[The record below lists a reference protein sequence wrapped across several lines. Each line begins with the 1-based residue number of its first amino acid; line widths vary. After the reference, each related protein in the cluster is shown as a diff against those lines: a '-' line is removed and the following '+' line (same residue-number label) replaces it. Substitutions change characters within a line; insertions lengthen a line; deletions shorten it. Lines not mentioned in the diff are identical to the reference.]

1 MKKDIVLTKHNF
13 HSNKQSEVGNMNYVK
28 KENELQKIIDALL
41 DSNKEVKVIKKDNQ
55 EEKTESK

>member
-1 MKKDIVLTKHNF
+1 
-13 HSNKQSEVGNMNYVK
+13 MNYIK

>member
-1 MKKDIVLTKHNF
+1 
-13 HSNKQSEVGNMNYVK
+13 MNYIK

-41 DSNKEVKVIKKDNQ
+41 DNNKEVKVIKKDNQ

>member
-13 HSNKQSEVGNMNYVK
+13 HSNKQEVGNMNYIK

-41 DSNKEVKVIKKDNQ
+41 DNNKEVKVIQKDSQ

>member
-1 MKKDIVLTKHNF
+1 
-13 HSNKQSEVGNMNYVK
+13 MNYIK

-41 DSNKEVKVIKKDNQ
+41 DNNKEVKVIKEDNQ

>member
-13 HSNKQSEVGNMNYVK
+13 HSNKQEVGNMNYIK

-41 DSNKEVKVIKKDNQ
+41 DNNKEVKVIKKDDQ
-55 EEKTESK
+55 EKKTESK

>member
-13 HSNKQSEVGNMNYVK
+13 HSNKQEVGNMNYIK
-28 KENELQKIIDALL
+28 KENELQKNNDALL
-41 DSNKEVKVIKKDNQ
+41 DNNKEVKVIKKDNQ

>member
-13 HSNKQSEVGNMNYVK
+13 HSNKQEVGNMNYIK

-41 DSNKEVKVIKKDNQ
+41 DNNKEVKVIQKDNQ

>member
-13 HSNKQSEVGNMNYVK
+13 HSNEQEVGNMNYIK

-41 DSNKEVKVIKKDNQ
+41 DSNTEVKVIKKDNQ